1 MDKLIY
7 SSLSAMRSAMAR
19 QTMTANNLANA
30 NTVGFR
36 GEMSSS
42 TALWLKG
49 DGFDSRATNSGEVT
63 SADMS
68 EGTINET
75 GRDLDVALQ
84 GKDALLAVQS
94 REGDEAYTR
103 RGDLQ
108 IGDSG
113 LLTTGDGMPVL
124 GDGGPITLPPYD
136 KLVIAG
142 DGTISIVPQGQPAST
157 MASAGRLQVVAANT
171 RDLVRGED
179 GLMRTPPGSNSPPP
193 AAGNVLTAGVLENSN
208 VDGTAMLVSMIQL
221 ARQFET
227 QVRVLHSADESA
239 RSANSLLSSR

>member
-84 GKDALLAVQS
+84 GKDTLLAVQS

-142 DGTISIVPQGQPAST
+142 DGTISIVPQGGDPTQMQIVERLKLVSTNGSAVAKGLDGLFRPLSGGTLGADPQAAVRQGAIEGSNVNVSTTLIDMIEASRDWD
-157 MASAGRLQVVAANT
+157 MQVKMMSSAQDIDKASA
-171 RDLVRGED
+171 D
-179 GLMRTPPGSNSPPP
+179 LMRF
-193 AAGNVLTAGVLENSN
+193 
-208 VDGTAMLVSMIQL
+208 D
-221 ARQFET
+221 
-227 QVRVLHSADESA
+227 
-239 RSANSLLSSR
+239 

>member
-84 GKDALLAVQS
+84 GKDTLLAVQS

-124 GDGGPITLPPYD
+124 GDGGPSTLPPYD
-136 KLVIAG
+136 RLVIAG
-142 DGTISIVPQGQPAST
+142 DGTISIVPQGGDPTQMQMVDRLKLVSTNGSAVAKGLDGLFRPQSGGTLGADPQAAVRQGAIEGSNVNVSTTLIDMIEASRDWD
-157 MASAGRLQVVAANT
+157 MQVKMMSSAQDIDKASA
-171 RDLVRGED
+171 D
-179 GLMRTPPGSNSPPP
+179 LMRF
-193 AAGNVLTAGVLENSN
+193 
-208 VDGTAMLVSMIQL
+208 D
-221 ARQFET
+221 
-227 QVRVLHSADESA
+227 
-239 RSANSLLSSR
+239 

>member
-84 GKDALLAVQS
+84 GKDTLLAVQS

-142 DGTISIVPQGQPAST
+142 DGTISIVPQGGDPTQMQIVDRLKLVSTNGSAVAKGLDGLFRPLSGGTLGADPQAAVRQGAIEGSNVNVSTTLIDMIEASRDWD
-157 MASAGRLQVVAANT
+157 MQVKMMSSAQDIDKASA
-171 RDLVRGED
+171 D
-179 GLMRTPPGSNSPPP
+179 LMRF
-193 AAGNVLTAGVLENSN
+193 
-208 VDGTAMLVSMIQL
+208 D
-221 ARQFET
+221 
-227 QVRVLHSADESA
+227 
-239 RSANSLLSSR
+239 

>member
-49 DGFDSRATNSGEVT
+49 DGFESRATNSGEVV

-84 GKDALLAVQS
+84 GKNTLLAVQS

-124 GDGGPITLPPYD
+124 GDGGPVTLPPYD

-142 DGTISIVPQGQPAST
+142 DGTISIVPQGGDPTQIQVVDRLKLVSTNDTAIAKGLDGLFRPRNGGTLGADPQAAVRQGAIEGSNVNVSTTLIDMIEASRDWD
-157 MASAGRLQVVAANT
+157 MQVKMMSSAQDIDKASA
-171 RDLVRGED
+171 D
-179 GLMRTPPGSNSPPP
+179 LMRF
-193 AAGNVLTAGVLENSN
+193 
-208 VDGTAMLVSMIQL
+208 D
-221 ARQFET
+221 
-227 QVRVLHSADESA
+227 
-239 RSANSLLSSR
+239 

>member
-84 GKDALLAVQS
+84 GKDTLLAVQS

-136 KLVIAG
+136 RLVIAG
-142 DGTISIVPQGQPAST
+142 DGTISIVPQGGDPTQMQMVDRLKLVSTNGSAIAKGLDGLFRPQSGGTLGADPQAAVRQGAIEGSNVNVSTTLIDMIEASRDWD
-157 MASAGRLQVVAANT
+157 MQVKMMSSAQDIDKASA
-171 RDLVRGED
+171 D
-179 GLMRTPPGSNSPPP
+179 LMRF
-193 AAGNVLTAGVLENSN
+193 
-208 VDGTAMLVSMIQL
+208 D
-221 ARQFET
+221 
-227 QVRVLHSADESA
+227 
-239 RSANSLLSSR
+239 

>member
-84 GKDALLAVQS
+84 GKDTLLAVQS

-142 DGTISIVPQGQPAST
+142 DGTISIVPQGGDPTQMQIVDRLKLVSTNGSAVAKGLDGMFRPLSGGTLGADPQAAVRQGAIEGSNVNVSTTLIDMIEASRDWD
-157 MASAGRLQVVAANT
+157 MQVKMMSSAQDIDKASA
-171 RDLVRGED
+171 D
-179 GLMRTPPGSNSPPP
+179 LMRF
-193 AAGNVLTAGVLENSN
+193 
-208 VDGTAMLVSMIQL
+208 D
-221 ARQFET
+221 
-227 QVRVLHSADESA
+227 
-239 RSANSLLSSR
+239 

>member
-84 GKDALLAVQS
+84 GKDTLLAVQS

-142 DGTISIVPQGQPAST
+142 DGTISIVPQGGDPTQMQIVDRLKLVSSNGSAVAKGLDGLFRPRSGGTLGADPQAAVRQGAIEGSNVNVSTTLIDMIEASRDWD
-157 MASAGRLQVVAANT
+157 MQVKMMSSAQDIDKASA
-171 RDLVRGED
+171 D
-179 GLMRTPPGSNSPPP
+179 LMRF
-193 AAGNVLTAGVLENSN
+193 
-208 VDGTAMLVSMIQL
+208 D
-221 ARQFET
+221 
-227 QVRVLHSADESA
+227 
-239 RSANSLLSSR
+239 

>member
-19 QTMTANNLANA
+19 QTMTANNLANV

-49 DGFDSRATNSGEVT
+49 EGFDSRATNSGEVT

-68 EGTINET
+68 EGTVSET
-75 GRDLDVALQ
+75 GRPLDVAVQ
-84 GKDALLAVQS
+84 GKDTLLAVQS
-94 REGDEAYTR
+94 REGSEAYTR

-108 IGDSG
+108 ISDSG
-113 LLTTGDGMPVL
+113 LLTTGDGSPVL

-136 KLVIAG
+136 KLTIAG
-142 DGTISIVPQGQPAST
+142 DGTISIVPQGAEPSQIQVVDRLKLVSTNGVAVAKGLDGLFRERNGGTLAADPQATVRQGAIEGSNVNVSSTLIDMIEASRDWDMQVKMMSSAQDIDKAST
-157 MASAGRLQVVAANT
+157 
-171 RDLVRGED
+171 D
-179 GLMRTPPGSNSPPP
+179 LMRF
-193 AAGNVLTAGVLENSN
+193 
-208 VDGTAMLVSMIQL
+208 D
-221 ARQFET
+221 
-227 QVRVLHSADESA
+227 
-239 RSANSLLSSR
+239 